1 MVDVTWRAVTSAP
14 SYSREATRVGLLG
27 SLRSYVNTR
36 VRADGDT
43 QGAAAAGSSTSP
55 PMTTARSPDSSSRGS
70 PIRPSGAAPSR
81 CGAGPLRASVNSA
94 PFPRWTRRS
103 PWTLATSG
111 SSTFAS
117 CTLVPVLLP
126 VCVSSD
132 EVGAGATESWRACG
146 SAAEPASTR
155 YAGRSQPQAVTRSS
169 PWWTY
174 QSSSW
179 SQLSPPSSPVAE
191 SWYRGRSWR
200 GSATRIP
207 APNAVDTATSTEPV
221 ATLLRSAE
229 VPVMRHQTDGVA
241 PRFPCW
247 DDGRMTDA
255 SPPNSSSDR
264 ELDLVLFGATGFT
277 GRLTAQYLAR
287 HAPRDL
293 RWALAGRSPGKLEA
307 VRDHLASIRD
317 SLGDLPL
324 LTADVTDDVSLK
336 DLANRARVVITTVG
350 PYLMYGEPLV
360 AACSEAGTD
369 YVDLTG
375 EPEFVDRMYLAHHQ
389 TAVQTGAR
397 LVHACGFDSIPHDLG
412 AYFTVRQLPD
422 DVPITL
428 RGVVRAG
435 GMISGGTF
443 HTTMNGL
450 ARVRSAR
457 AAM

>member
-1 MVDVTWRAVTSAP
+1 
-14 SYSREATRVGLLG
+14 
-27 SLRSYVNTR
+27 
-36 VRADGDT
+36 
-43 QGAAAAGSSTSP
+43 
-55 PMTTARSPDSSSRGS
+55 
-70 PIRPSGAAPSR
+70 
-81 CGAGPLRASVNSA
+81 
-94 PFPRWTRRS
+94 
-103 PWTLATSG
+103 
-111 SSTFAS
+111 
-117 CTLVPVLLP
+117 
-126 VCVSSD
+126 
-132 EVGAGATESWRACG
+132 
-146 SAAEPASTR
+146 
-155 YAGRSQPQAVTRSS
+155 
-169 PWWTY
+169 
-174 QSSSW
+174 
-179 SQLSPPSSPVAE
+179 
-191 SWYRGRSWR
+191 
-200 GSATRIP
+200 
-207 APNAVDTATSTEPV
+207 
-221 ATLLRSAE
+221 
-229 VPVMRHQTDGVA
+229 
-241 PRFPCW
+241 
-247 DDGRMTDA
+247 MTDA

-457 AAM
+457 AALATRRQVEPRPEGRSSRAVAGKPQRDPVLGRWLLPLPTIDPLIIARSGAALPAYGPEFRYSHYAGTKTLRYAVGGATTAGALRLAARLPPLRRALLGRIPQGEGPDAARRARSWFTVDFVGEGGGQSIRTRVTGGDPGHDETAKMLAESALCLAFDDNPTTAGQVTTAEAMGDALTGRLLAAGLRFEVV